1 MMKLTIF
8 LIIIGVL
15 LFLYLFIFSICCT
28 TSKESRHEEMRQKEL
43 HNKSEPTDK
52 NS

>member
-1 MMKLTIF
+1 MKLTTF
-8 LIIIGVL
+8 FIIAGVL

-28 TSKESRHEEMRQKEL
+28 TSKESRHEEIRQKKL
-43 HNKSEPTDK
+43 HNKSEPTNK